1 MKVVAV
7 LLAIACFS
15 LSVEAQNVIC
25 GAKITN
31 KAVTVED
38 GDTFSFKTQ
47 KGKKYKGNTKCT
59 VDYKMGDTCSKMSFV
74 CTKFN
79 TNNKDKKKC
88 SKGDKVTVTV
98 NGKPKAYCKTKKPKV
113 ISTGDMSVVFTS
125 DKKKHGPGA
134 VCKVKCTEAA
144 SGGTGILSAGGVGGG
159 PLTSSEVFLPSTG
172 QSCTV
177 ADLPAERYHHT
188 LNTVDSTAVLC
199 GGGRVATE
207 KSCLQFS
214 QASGAWT
221 SYGAALQERR
231 SDHTGWVSPAGLVL
245 MGGSHSTRTTE
256 IINGGMN
263 FTLDQDIRLTCS
275 IQVDPYTIITGGPN
289 SLSVVSKYNLHGYV
303 EDLPSLS
310 QGRFYHGCGSYKDGG
325 NRILVVSGGCLRSG
339 AFISSTEV
347 HILGSLVWTAGEP
360 LPRAMSDMASVSLDH
375 EVMFFGGYDR
385 RQRRSEILT
394 YRGGEWT
401 EVGQLVIG
409 RSQFAATKILVNTT
423 VCD

>member
-144 SGGTGILSAGGVGGG
+144 SGGTGGGGSSESDCKCGLAKRNTRIVGGQQTEVNEYPWQVGIVSKGSSRVWCGASLISNRWILTAAHCTRGESASGIQALLGEHDYESTKETTMVRMAISQIKDHPDYDHSTTDIDFSLLKMKKTVDFSKYPHIRPICLPVDASKNYADFTATVSGWGTLSSGGSTTNKLREVDVKVLSNSDCKNNYDYPSSWITSQMLCANVNGGGKDACQGDSGG
-159 PLTSSEVFLPSTG
+159 PLVSSGTG
-172 QSCTV
+172 
-177 ADLPAERYHHT
+177 D
-188 LNTVDSTAVLC
+188 
-199 GGGRVATE
+199 G
-207 KSCLQFS
+207 
-214 QASGAWT
+214 
-221 SYGAALQERR
+221 
-231 SDHTGWVSPAGLVL
+231 VSAGQNYELI
-245 MGGSHSTRTTE
+245 G
-256 IINGGMN
+256 
-263 FTLDQDIRLTCS
+263 
-275 IQVDPYTIITGGPN
+275 
-289 SLSVVSKYNLHGYV
+289 VVSWG
-303 EDLPSLS
+303 S
-310 QGRFYHGCGSYKDGG
+310 GCADANYPGIYARVTKQLDWIASTTT
-325 NRILVVSGGCLRSG
+325 SGW
-339 AFISSTEV
+339 STC
-347 HILGSLVWTAGEP
+347 
-360 LPRAMSDMASVSLDH
+360 PR
-375 EVMFFGGYDR
+375 E
-385 RQRRSEILT
+385 
-394 YRGGEWT
+394 
-401 EVGQLVIG
+401 
-409 RSQFAATKILVNTT
+409 
-423 VCD
+423 